1 LKQGGKG
8 LVYREAIFLTTGE
21 YWGIV
26 STVIDADSL
35 FSTLVARGN
44 ELGVRLKIR
53 DLESN
58 NLLLSSTPGSAEIKS
73 EIALNLPG
81 RQWELIGGA
90 DSRINTHWVL
100 MRVLGWILAFV
111 ITFLWVRYLLSN
123 REKEFAQQLLRESQT
138 RLRRAF
144 SASSQGMALVNQQ
157 GDWLDVNQSMTSMLG
172 MTADALKKMPVP
184 SIFTAE
190 EYQRVEGIM
199 EEISRQDNEH
209 VHFQQFEA
217 MLCSGRM
224 GLVSL
229 GICYKTPTE
238 THWIVQ
244 IIDISERI
252 RLDKLKREFVSVV
265 SHELRTPL
273 TSISAGIKLLA
284 SGKIGHFEPAADK
297 IIQIALQNSD
307 RLSLLINDL
316 LDMEKLVAGKMLVDM
331 KPQNIKAITAAAVES
346 VQNNAAQKNLN
357 LVSQFPEE
365 TVWVTG
371 DELRLTQIIVNLL
384 SNAIKFS
391 SSDTDI
397 ELSIHL
403 DKEEVHIAIRD
414 HGPGIATENQ
424 NRLFKQFSQLDTS
437 DTRNQTGTGLGLAIS
452 KELVGLMGGSIG
464 VSSQPGSGA
473 TFYFILPRL
482 RQ

>member
-1 LKQGGKG
+1 
-8 LVYREAIFLTTGE
+8 
-21 YWGIV
+21 
-26 STVIDADSL
+26 
-35 FSTLVARGN
+35 
-44 ELGVRLKIR
+44 
-53 DLESN
+53 
-58 NLLLSSTPGSAEIKS
+58 
-73 EIALNLPG
+73 
-81 RQWELIGGA
+81 
-90 DSRINTHWVL
+90 
-100 MRVLGWILAFV
+100 
-111 ITFLWVRYLLSN
+111 
-123 REKEFAQQLLRESQT
+123 
-138 RLRRAF
+138 
-144 SASSQGMALVNQQ
+144 
-157 GDWLDVNQSMTSMLG
+157 
-172 MTADALKKMPVP
+172 
-184 SIFTAE
+184 
-190 EYQRVEGIM
+190 M

-229 GICYKTPTE
+229 GICYKTSTE

>member
-1 LKQGGKG
+1 VLNYELNSALFFSLGLRTYIEANKGNLEQVQLSSWLTELQVRGKHIRNIGLAPGNRITYIYPLKGNEAAIGLYYPDEPAQWPGVKEVIETRKPKLIGPFNLKQGGKG

-172 MTADALKKMPVP
+172 MIADALKKMPVP

-190 EYQRVEGIM
+190 
-199 EEISRQDNEH
+199 
-209 VHFQQFEA
+209 
-217 MLCSGRM
+217 
-224 GLVSL
+224 
-229 GICYKTPTE
+229 
-238 THWIVQ
+238 
-244 IIDISERI
+244 
-252 RLDKLKREFVSVV
+252 
-265 SHELRTPL
+265 
-273 TSISAGIKLLA
+273 
-284 SGKIGHFEPAADK
+284 
-297 IIQIALQNSD
+297 
-307 RLSLLINDL
+307 
-316 LDMEKLVAGKMLVDM
+316 
-331 KPQNIKAITAAAVES
+331 
-346 VQNNAAQKNLN
+346 
-357 LVSQFPEE
+357 
-365 TVWVTG
+365 
-371 DELRLTQIIVNLL
+371 
-384 SNAIKFS
+384 
-391 SSDTDI
+391 
-397 ELSIHL
+397 
-403 DKEEVHIAIRD
+403 
-414 HGPGIATENQ
+414 
-424 NRLFKQFSQLDTS
+424 
-437 DTRNQTGTGLGLAIS
+437 
-452 KELVGLMGGSIG
+452 
-464 VSSQPGSGA
+464 
-473 TFYFILPRL
+473 
-482 RQ
+482 